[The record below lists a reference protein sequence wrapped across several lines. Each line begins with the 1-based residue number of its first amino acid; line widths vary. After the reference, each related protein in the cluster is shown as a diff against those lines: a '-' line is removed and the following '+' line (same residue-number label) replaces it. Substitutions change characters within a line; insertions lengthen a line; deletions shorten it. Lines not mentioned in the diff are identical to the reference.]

1 MKSTRL
7 FPTLQ
12 QIEVPEALKAE
23 LFPHFMEKHEKKT
36 YRSTSILGKIY
47 DKVKAYE
54 DMDLS
59 SNGEGFM
66 NLKIEATNLMW
77 WLSFSGHENYLK
89 IFFIF
94 LAFTNIIIKLS
105 FIDAFSTC

>member
-1 MKSTRL
+1 MRSTRL
-7 FPTLQ
+7 FPPFK

-23 LFPHFMEKHEKKT
+23 LFPHFMEKNENIT
-36 YRSTSILGKIY
+36 YRSTSILGRIY

-66 NLKIEATNLMW
+66 NLKIEALNLMW
-77 WLSFSGHENYLK
+77 WLSFSGHENYMK
-89 IFFIF
+89 IFYF
-94 LAFTNIIIKLS
+94 
-105 FIDAFSTC
+105 FSIYKYYH

>member
-1 MKSTRL
+1 LKSTRL
-7 FPTLQ
+7 FPTLE

-23 LFPHFMEKHEKKT
+23 LFPHFMEKNEKKT

-66 NLKIEATNLMW
+66 NLKIEAMSLMW